1 MTKAKLLYCY
11 PVTLTAIGIGIHFFG
26 TLGLF
31 QLDVPQANHALMLVI
46 DILVVIGLSKRAN
59 WGYWLGV
66 FLYIQQSIMQPYWA
80 YQNFLQGMGLFQLL
94 VTSPLVVAA
103 LLILVFNKKLFVKSA

>member
-1 MTKAKLLYCY
+1 MTKAKLLYYY
-11 PVTLTAIGIGIHFFG
+11 PIALTAIGVGIHFFG

-31 QLDVPQANHALMLVI
+31 QLETPQANHALMFII
-46 DILVVIGLSKRAN
+46 DILVVIGLSKRTD
-59 WGYWLGV
+59 WGYWLAV

-94 VTSPLVVAA
+94 VTSPLVVASLAVLA
-103 LLILVFNKKLFVKSA
+103 LNKRLFVRAT